1 MSQFDHI
8 AERHGTVSEKYNK
21 DLIELFCGNREAEPF
36 WVADMD
42 FHTPEVILEA
52 LRAELSTGVLG
63 YVGSS
68 GLISTFSTFVQKR
81 HSWQVDPSLTVIAP
95 GMLASIALLLDL
107 YTRKGDSVLLP
118 FPAYKPFVSILN
130 RLERNIVPLH
140 LTYEGNSATFS
151 FPLETY
157 TKAMREN
164 SPRALLFCSPH
175 NPTGMVFSPETLRSI
190 AKVAQEVDTLVIS
203 DEIHSDLV
211 YQGEVHTP
219 FNRVSADM
227 GLRSATCMAPSK
239 TFNMAG
245 EHFSMVV
252 CSDRIM
258 KQDLVQK
265 LESFHVGPDYLA
277 LTSARAAYQGGLPWL
292 QELIPYLESNLDSIE
307 ELLRERG
314 STMRLIR
321 PSASFIALL
330 DCTALL
336 ARLREAGHE
345 TLAPSKEAGYLSHFF
360 GIEAGIAVN
369 DGSWFGNGYE
379 NFVRFNYA
387 SSRERVKSA
396 ILAMIEAEKR
406 LIG

>member
-1 MSQFDHI
+1 MSRFDNI

-52 LRAELSTGVLG
+52 LRTELSTGVLG
-63 YVGSS
+63 YVGSR
-68 GLISTFSTFVQKR
+68 GLISAFSSFVQER

-95 GMLASIALLLDL
+95 GMLASIALLLDI
-107 YTRKGDSVLLP
+107 YTRPGDPVLLP

-130 RLERNIVPLH
+130 RLERRIIPLH
-140 LTYEGNSATFS
+140 LSYDEHTATFS

-157 TKAMREN
+157 TKVMREN

-175 NPTGMVFSPETLRSI
+175 NPTGMVFSSGTLR
-190 AKVAQEVDTLVIS
+190 AVAEVAQEVDALVIS
-203 DEIHSDLV
+203 DEIHCDLV
-211 YQGEVHTP
+211 YRGEVHTP
-219 FNRVSADM
+219 FNRVSSGM
-227 GLRSATCMAPSK
+227 ELRSATCMAPSK

-252 CSDRIM
+252 CSDRSM
-258 KQDLVQK
+258 KQDLVRK
-265 LESFHVGPDYLA
+265 LESIHVGPDYLA
-277 LTSARAAYQGGLPWL
+277 VTAARAAYQEGLPWL

-307 ELLRERG
+307 ELLHIRG
-314 STMRLIR
+314 SSMRLIR

-336 ARLREAGHE
+336 SLLRTSGREE
-345 TLAPSKEAGYLSHFF
+345 FAPAKEAGYLSRFF
-360 GIEAGIAVN
+360 GVEAGIAVN
-369 DGSWFGNGYE
+369 DGSWFGSGYE

-387 SSRERVKSA
+387 SSRERVISA
-396 ILAMIEAEKR
+396 ILAMIDAEKR
-406 LIG
+406 LIR